1 MKRIILIY
9 GVISGLVVIGSMI
22 IGIVVGFDD
31 NPESVVNLEYV
42 GYLIMLVAL
51 SIIFVGIKRYRDQ
64 ELGGV
69 ITFGTAFVVGLGI
82 SAIAGVMYVAVWEI
96 YLAMTDYAFMDQYI
110 ASVIASEEAKG
121 VVGAE
126 LDALIA
132 DLDKQRQMYGN
143 LFLRLGIT
151 FMEIF
156 PVGLVIAL
164 ISAAILR
171 KSEVLPAT
179 A

>member
-1 MKRIILIY
+1 MRKIILTY

-22 IGIVVGFDD
+22 LGIVIGFDD
-31 NPESVVNLEYV
+31 NPDAAVDLEYI

-69 ITFGTAFVVGLGI
+69 ITFGTALLVGTGI
-82 SAIAGVMYVAVWEI
+82 TAIAGIMYVAVWEI
-96 YLAMTDYAFMDQYI
+96 YLAMTDYAFMEQYI

-126 LDALIA
+126 MDALVA
-132 DLDKQRQMYGN
+132 DLDDQRRMYGN
-143 LFLRLGIT
+143 LFFRLGIT

-171 KSEVLPAT
+171 KSEVLPAN

>member
-1 MKRIILIY
+1 MRKIILTY

-22 IGIVVGFDD
+22 FGIVIGLDE
-31 NPESVVNLEYV
+31 NAESGTNLEYI

-69 ITFGTAFVVGLGI
+69 ITFGTAFLVGIGI
-82 SAIAGVMYVAVWEI
+82 TAVAGAMYVAVWEI

-110 ASVIASEEAKG
+110 AAMIATEEAKG
-121 VVGAE
+121 ISAAE
-126 LDALIA
+126 MDALVA
-132 DLDKQRQMYGN
+132 DLEQQRRIYGN
-143 LFLRLGIT
+143 LLFRLGIT

-171 KSEVLPAT
+171 KSEVFPAN

>member
-1 MKRIILIY
+1 MKKIILTY
-9 GVISGLVVIGSMI
+9 GAISGLVVIGSMLF
-22 IGIVVGFDD
+22 GIVIGLDD
-31 NPESVVNLEYV
+31 NAGAAANLEYI

-51 SIIFVGIKRYRDQ
+51 SIIFVGMKRYRDQ

-69 ITFGTAFVVGLGI
+69 ITFGTALLVGIGI
-82 SAIAGVMYVAVWEI
+82 TAVAGVMYVAVWEI

-121 VVGAE
+121 VTGAEMDALVAE
-126 LDALIA
+126 LDG
-132 DLDKQRQMYGN
+132 QRQMYRN
-143 LFLRLGIT
+143 PFFRLGIT
-151 FMEIF
+151 FLEIF

-171 KSEVLPAT
+171 KSEVLPAS